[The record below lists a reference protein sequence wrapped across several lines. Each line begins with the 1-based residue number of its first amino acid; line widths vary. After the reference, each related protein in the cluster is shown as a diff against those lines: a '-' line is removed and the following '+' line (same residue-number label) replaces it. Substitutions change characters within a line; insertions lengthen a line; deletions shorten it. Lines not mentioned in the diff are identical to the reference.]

1 MGTRE
6 PVELKWEPYATDRH
20 QYGNIYQ
27 YALVSLANDIRVM
40 ALHDTD
46 KGTFAVGIID
56 DHWVKPFWFHAT
68 RTVYNL
74 GPLECLCMVEHYVE
88 EYGP

>member
-6 PVELKWEPYATDRH
+6 PVELKWEPYSGLYDS
-20 QYGNIYQ
+20 
-27 YALVSLANDIRVM
+27 ALVTLENGRRIM

-46 KGTFAVGIID
+46 KGGFAVGIIF
-56 DHWVKPFWFHAT
+56 KQECSAFWLDAEA
-68 RTVYNL
+68 RVYNL

-88 EYGP
+88 MYGP